1 MRHQFRQIS
10 TERRLCQSCAFK
22 RLLHHR
28 ILAVMYPILWIFFF
42 YIFGILWLKSCYL
55 WKVSSKDE
63 GGLSVCWAA
72 LLVCVHCIGFFAN
85 SVRYSLG
92 WNKRFLRHPVDK
104 QHGWKPQTN
113 CRLFLTLKSFSK
125 WVTQVFPTTVN
136 HDGNLIYFDL
146 KVNWNMTRAIRQLA
160 TISGAIHLF
169 SSNYQIGVWPTNRY
183 SILCLY
189 RYRYH
194 YHYLHLLRLSIFLIL

>member
-1 MRHQFRQIS
+1 M
-10 TERRLCQSCAFK
+10 
-22 RLLHHR
+22 LLNDSF
-28 ILAVMYPILWIFFF
+28 IIVFLQWCTPFFEFFF
-42 YIFGILWLKSCYL
+42 IFLEFYD
-55 WKVSSKDE
+55 WKVVIYEKCLLRTRGDYLFA
-63 GGLSVCWAA
+63 GQLFLFVFTASV
-72 LLVCVHCIGFFAN
+72 FFAN

-183 SILCLY
+183 SILCLN